1 MVKAT
6 KAQIIE
12 RIQAVKALLLD
23 NASRG
28 DILDLCATKFGVGES
43 QTNEYTGRAREEI
56 AAETEAVS
64 LASIKW
70 HILQRM
76 NLYRRLNG
84 SDQLRDALAV
94 LKDLAEL
101 QGLYK
106 QENKGDDDIEAA
118 LMEVVARFAPPSA
131 E

>member
-64 LASIKW
+64 LASIEW

-106 QENKGDDDIEAA
+106 RENKGDDDIEAA
-118 LMEVVARFAPPSA
+118 LMGVVARFTPPSA